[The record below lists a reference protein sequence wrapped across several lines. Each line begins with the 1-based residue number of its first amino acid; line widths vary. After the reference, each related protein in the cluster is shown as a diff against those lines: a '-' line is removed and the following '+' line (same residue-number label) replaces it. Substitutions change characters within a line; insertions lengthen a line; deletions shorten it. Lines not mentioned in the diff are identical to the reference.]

1 MNAARAL
8 ERIVRASARRPARVV
23 AAAAALAAVCAALAL
38 TLDPSAATDTLVNRS
53 SDSYAATERYR
64 ERFGEQSVIVLVR
77 GEVSNLVLTKNLNAL
92 VGLEGCLSGNKPA
105 DAPAPG
111 GERSPCAAL
120 ARTKP
125 VQVVYGPGTFVN
137 SAVGEIQDQL
147 QLRSQA
153 TAAQAAAGR
162 ARGAQG
168 RARPGALEG
177 RAGQGREGRR
187 AGRLRRAA
195 QGAAADQPALR
206 ARPDRRAPAQRP
218 ELRLRA
224 RLRPQPRRGHA
235 EGALRVPVPEPH
247 LVGDPGAP
255 EGVAQ
260 RRAAPRRDR
269 ADPGGGGDAAVE
281 ARQGHLH
288 RHGRARGAR
297 GPRGRARRLGAA
309 AARGGAGRDGARARR
324 SCSAAAC
331 GSCRCSSRWP
341 PWRSRSGRWRWSARR

>member
-1 MNAARAL
+1 MIAA
-8 ERIVRASARRPARVV
+8 V
-23 AAAAALAAVCAALAL
+23 AALAAVCAAFAL

-77 GEVSNLVLTKNLNAL
+77 GEVANLVLTKNLNAL

-137 SAVGEIQDQL
+137 SAVGEIQQQL
-147 QLRSQA
+147 QLRSQQ
-153 TAAQAAAGR
+153 TAAQAKRAGR
-162 ARGAQG
+162 AARKVAQ
-168 RARPGALEG
+168 
-177 RAGQGREGRR
+177 GQGRSKAEQDKAAKSAA

-218 ELRLRA
+218 QLRLRA
-224 RLRPQPRRGHA
+224 GVRPQPRRRHA
-235 EGALRVPVPEPH
+235 EGALRLPVPE
-247 LVGDPGAP
+247 LAP
-255 EGVAQ
+255 
-260 RRAAPRRDR
+260 
-269 ADPGGGGDAAVE
+269 
-281 ARQGHLH
+281 
-288 RHGRARGAR
+288 
-297 GPRGRARRLGAA
+297 
-309 AARGGAGRDGARARR
+309 
-324 SCSAAAC
+324 
-331 GSCRCSSRWP
+331 P
-341 PWRSRSGRWRWSARR
+341 P